1 MRTLAFDSGA
11 EHLGWASIG
20 SEVSAVTGR
29 EYPYYHMSGIIE
41 MPRGNQAFQEYRL
54 EMSRTLCYWIPTL
67 IDLTEPEFVVSE
79 IIPPMGFNNS
89 VQSYLAN
96 VAITVVHA
104 IVLCRENLPLK
115 QVSAVAVQSQIAV
128 GKKTK
133 KTSKVQVRN
142 GVLELLPELK
152 HRKSEWSRSPWDE
165 VDAIAIGLSSLGF
178 TNKT

>member
-1 MRTLAFDSGA
+1 MRVLAFDPGA

-20 SEVSAVTGR
+20 SEVSSVTGNTH
-29 EYPYYHMSGIIE
+29 PYYHMSGIIE
-41 MPRGNQAFQEYRL
+41 MPRKDQVFQEYRL
-54 EMSRTLCYWIPTL
+54 EISRTLCYWIPTL

-104 IVLCRENLPLK
+104 VVLCRDNLPLK
-115 QVSAVAVQSQIAV
+115 QVGATSVQSQIAV

-142 GVLELLPELK
+142 GVLELLPELT
-152 HRKSEWSRSPWDE
+152 HRKTEWSRSPWDE
-165 VDAIAIGLSSLGF
+165 VDAIAIGLAALGF

>member
-1 MRTLAFDSGA
+1 MRCLAFDSGA
-11 EHLGWASIG
+11 ERLGWASIG
-20 SEVSAVTGR
+20 SEFSDITERAH
-29 EYPYYHMSGIIE
+29 PYYHMSGIIK
-41 MPRGNQAFQEYRL
+41 MHRGNQAFQEYRL
-54 EMSRTLCYWIPTL
+54 EITRTLLHWVPTL
-67 IDLTEPEFVVSE
+67 IELTEPELVVSE

-96 VAITVVHA
+96 VAITAVHA
-104 IVLCRENLPLK
+104 VVIDSGIPLK
-115 QVSAVAVQSQIAV
+115 QISATSVQSQIAL

-165 VDAIAIGLSSLGF
+165 VDAIAIGLTTLGF